1 MKLRHLKTTLATF
14 GAILLCATGLPRAF
28 AQQIDRGTLA
38 AYPIL
43 FSPKNGTEASRA
55 TAVHSVKEIL
65 QKAGYTLT
73 SNEVAHN
80 TWRRL
85 KLPAPTMNTLSR
97 RRDIVR
103 FGKEMKVRYVVATT
117 VYFHSRSI
125 WVNLGPKTISTATV
139 GITITDIGVGK
150 VVYRKRGVEGRSDEK
165 ESTLKVIGD
174 VLLTPLVT
182 MVSGGPKTP
191 HEQRAAQIA
200 VARALRGWLKITG

>member
-1 MKLRHLKTTLATF
+1 MKLTNLKTSLTLLGVA
-14 GAILLCATGLPRAF
+14 LLCATGLPSAL
-28 AQQIDRGTLA
+28 AQQSDRGSVA
-38 AYPIL
+38 AFPVV
-43 FSPKNGTEASRA
+43 FSENNGTPDSHE
-55 TAVHSVKEIL
+55 TAVQAVKEIL

-73 SNEVAHN
+73 SNEVARN
-80 TWRRL
+80 TWERL
-85 KLPAPTMNTLSR
+85 NLPAPKMNTPSR

-139 GITITDIGVGK
+139 GVIITDIGSGK
-150 VVYRKRGVEGRSDEK
+150 VVYRKKGVEGRSDEK
-165 ESTLKVIGD
+165 SNTLKLVGA
-174 VLLTPLVT
+174 VLVTPLVT

-200 VARALRGWLKITG
+200 VARAFRGWVKASE